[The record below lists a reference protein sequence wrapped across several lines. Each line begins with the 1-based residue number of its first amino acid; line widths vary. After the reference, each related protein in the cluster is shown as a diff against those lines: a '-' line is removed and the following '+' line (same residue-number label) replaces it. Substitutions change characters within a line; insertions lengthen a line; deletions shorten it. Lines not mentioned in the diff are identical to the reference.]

1 MLMTIA
7 ILGQADSLSSTS
19 ALMPWLVA
27 VATLV
32 VGLVGGWGVA
42 AWRAKGLLSQAQ
54 EQSRQIIRDS
64 EAQARDTADAKLSEA
79 DQEIAR
85 RRQGWEDEEEQARQ
99 RMDEAENE
107 IQSRHRRLQDRDR
120 ALTRRDQL
128 INKREADVERRSKKI
143 DTRRDQLEQQIEQ
156 VSVRLEEVSALTR
169 EEARRQ
175 LLDSLR
181 AEVRQSAAADVRS
194 IKEEL
199 YRNADLEAQKI
210 LALATERLASD
221 YSSER
226 NVAHLKLADPAM
238 RGRIIGS
245 EGRNIRA
252 FENTTGMQL
261 VLDEQPD
268 QVQISGFHPVNREIA
283 RRSLEKLVD
292 DGVIHPKRIQHVVAN
307 TRRKVDQE
315 IARAGREAVKE
326 FRIRGMNNELVT
338 LLGRLKYRTSYGQN
352 VLDHVKEVAHLCGM
366 MAVELKLDQKLAQ
379 RAALLHD
386 VGKAVDFEREG
397 THPEIGGKIARRCG
411 EHEIVINAIESH
423 HDDCEA
429 IHPISTLVAAADA
442 LSGARPGARRR
453 TTVDYIRRISKLE
466 ELGHAMGGVE
476 SCYALQAGRE
486 VRVIVQPGKISDD
499 DAALMAHELSQRI
512 QSEMDYPGRIKVTV
526 IRELKAQARAH

>member
-27 VATLV
+27 IATLV

-64 EAQARDTADAKLSEA
+64 ETQARDAADAKLSEA

-143 DTRRDQLEQQIEQ
+143 DSRRDELEQQIEQ

-226 NVAHLKLADPAM
+226 NVAHLKLADPAV

-268 QVQISGFHPVNREIA
+268 QVQISGFHPINREIA

-386 VGKAVDFEREG
+386 VGKAVDFERG
-397 THPEIGGKIARRCG
+397 RNPSRNRRQ
-411 EHEIVINAIESH
+411 
-423 HDDCEA
+423 DR
-429 IHPISTLVAAADA
+429 STVW
-442 LSGARPGARRR
+442 GARDRHQRDRVASRRLRSDSPDLDPRRR
-453 TTVDYIRRISKLE
+453 GRCSVWRAPRCKATHDRRLHPPHLQARGTGPRHGWSRDL
-466 ELGHAMGGVE
+466 LR
-476 SCYALQAGRE
+476 LQAGRE
-486 VRVIVQPGKISDD
+486 VRVIVQPAKISDD